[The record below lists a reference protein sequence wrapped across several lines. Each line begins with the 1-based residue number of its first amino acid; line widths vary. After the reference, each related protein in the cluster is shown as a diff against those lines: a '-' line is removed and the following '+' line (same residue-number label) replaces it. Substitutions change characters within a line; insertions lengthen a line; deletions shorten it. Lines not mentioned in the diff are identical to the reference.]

1 MSVEGKSL
9 NVEPFNVIGF
19 SIQGKVMNSKNEGI
33 SGVRI
38 NIDGQQ
44 KAITNEKGVYKLDEI
59 TPGMYILEGFK
70 DHYIFDALN
79 INI

>member
-1 MSVEGKSL
+1 VSVEGKSL
-9 NVEPFNVIGF
+9 NVEAFNVIGF